1 MRITLTT
8 SKSTLG
14 LGSLTL
20 LAGFSPLPSTIPGEK
35 PNLLFIITDDQRWD
49 ALGYAGNDI
58 IYTPEM
64 DRLASEGTFFRNAF
78 VTTPICAA
86 SRASL
91 MTGLYEREHDFT
103 FGTPPLA
110 KEFVDI
116 SYPAL
121 LKKHGYT
128 NGYVGK
134 FGMQF
139 ENSLDTTLFE
149 YYKRPGEQFRATTYY
164 RLSEGNTK
172 HKHLTTEIGD
182 LSLDFIDQFGDGPFC
197 LTVSFHAPHAEDL
210 DPRQYIYPLE
220 LDSLYQDVTIPGPA
234 LSDDRFFEEQPPWVR
249 NGFNRDRWYWR
260 FDTPEKYQQMVKGY
274 YRMISGVDREIGRI
288 RRMLAETGLS
298 DNTVIILIGDNGYF
312 LGERQLA
319 GKWLMYDNSLRVPL
333 IVYQPGSR
341 PSIQEGMAL
350 NIDVPATLI
359 DFAGIPLPEKMSGLS
374 LKNLVTGKNST
385 LERDHF
391 LCEHWMKTPKIPKSE
406 GIRTEK
412 WKYFRYT
419 DHPEHEELY
428 DLEKDSLEIRNLAR
442 DPKYTG
448 ILESMR
454 GLLEN
459 YPQNKD

>member
-1 MRITLTT
+1 MRRIPTT
-8 SKSTLG
+8 SKCALG

-20 LAGFSPLPSTIPGEK
+20 LTGMSPLPSSPPGEK
-35 PNLLFIITDDQRWD
+35 PNLIFIITDDQRWD
-49 ALGYAGNDI
+49 ALGFAGNDI
-58 IYTPEM
+58 IHTPEM
-64 DRLASEGTFFRNAF
+64 DRLASEGTYFRNAF

-110 KEFVDI
+110 KELVDI
-116 SYPAL
+116 SYPAQL
-121 LKKHGYT
+121 QNQGYT

-139 ENSLDTTLFE
+139 ENSLDTSLFE
-149 YYKRPGEQFRATTYY
+149 YYKRPGEQFWATTYY
-164 RLSEGNTK
+164 RLTDGNTK
-172 HKHLTTEIGD
+172 HRHLTTEIGD
-182 LSLDFIDQFGDGPFC
+182 LSLNFIDQYKDVPFC
-197 LTVSFHAPHAEDL
+197 LTVSFHAPHAEDV
-210 DPRQYIYPLE
+210 DPRQYIYPVE

-234 LSDDRFFEEQPPWVR
+234 LSDDRFFEEQPLWVR

-260 FDTPEKYQQMVKGY
+260 FDTPEKYQEMVKGY

-288 RRMLAETGLS
+288 RRMLEENGLS
-298 DNTVIILIGDNGYF
+298 RNTIIVLIGDNGYF

-333 IVYQPGSR
+333 IVYQPGSK
-341 PSIQEGMAL
+341 PSIQEEMVL

-374 LKNLVTGKNST
+374 LKNLVGRQTST
-385 LERDHF
+385 LDRDHF

-406 GIRTEK
+406 GIRTEN
-412 WKYFRYT
+412 WKYFRYA
-419 DHPEHEELY
+419 DHPGHEELY
-428 DLEKDSLEIRNLAR
+428 DLKKDPEEIQNLVG
-442 DPKYTG
+442 DPKYLG
-448 ILESMR
+448 ILDSMR
-454 GLLEN
+454 ALLES
-459 YPQNKD
+459 YPENQD